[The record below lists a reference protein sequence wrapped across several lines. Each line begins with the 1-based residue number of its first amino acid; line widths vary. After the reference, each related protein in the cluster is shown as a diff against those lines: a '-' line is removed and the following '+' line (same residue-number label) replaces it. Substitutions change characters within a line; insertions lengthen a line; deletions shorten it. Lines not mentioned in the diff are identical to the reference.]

1 MIEIILRERFLLG
14 SAKNLSRKMFN
25 SKMGISED
33 QGLVNVIRAI
43 DWVEARHSKEFV
55 VQKGRVDNSPRFSI
69 SSREINKGFLNSAF
83 ERRSKSTCC
92 RFVYKIQ
99 H

>member
-43 DWVEARHSKEFV
+43 DWVEARNSKEFV
-55 VQKGRVDNSPRFSI
+55 VQKGRLENSPRFNI
-69 SSREINKGFLNSAF
+69 SNREINKGFLNSAI
-83 ERRSKSTCC
+83 ETRGKSTSC
-92 RFVYKIQ
+92 
-99 H
+99 